1 MPIPKL
7 LTSQQAADLLTIREG
22 TLRIWR
28 LQGKGPRF
36 RRIGQQV
43 RYDEADVV
51 AYINAQTYIST
62 SQRAPVETAA
72 I

>member
-1 MPIPKL
+1 MAPKL
-7 LTSQQAADLLTIREG
+7 LTSQQTADLLTIREG
-22 TLRIWR
+22 TLRIWP

-43 RYDEADVV
+43 RYDEADVI

-72 I
+72 V

>member
-1 MPIPKL
+1 MAIPKL
-7 LTSQQAADLLTIREG
+7 LTSQQTADLLTIREG

-62 SQRAPVETAA
+62 SQRAPIQVAV
-72 I
+72 

>member
-1 MPIPKL
+1 MNTPKL
-7 LTSQQAADLLTIREG
+7 LTSQQTADLLTIREG

-43 RYDEADVV
+43 RYDEADVI

-62 SQRAPVETAA
+62 SQRAPVESVAV
-72 I
+72 

>member
-1 MPIPKL
+1 MNTPKL
-7 LTSQQAADLLTIREG
+7 LTSQQTADLLTIREG

-36 RRIGQQV
+36 RRFGQQV
-43 RYDEADVV
+43 RYDEADVI

-62 SQRAPVETAA
+62 SQRAPVESVAV
-72 I
+72 

>member
-1 MPIPKL
+1 MATPKL

-43 RYDEADVV
+43 RYDEADVI

-62 SQRAPVETAA
+62 SQRAPIESAA
-72 I
+72 V

>member
-1 MPIPKL
+1 MATPKL

-43 RYDEADVV
+43 RYDEADVI

-62 SQRAPVETAA
+62 SQRAPVETVA

>member
-1 MPIPKL
+1 MIPKL
-7 LTSQQAADLLTIREG
+7 LTSQQTADLLTIREG

-51 AYINAQTYIST
+51 AWINAQTYTST
-62 SQRAPVETAA
+62 SQRAPIEAA
-72 I
+72 AV

>member
-1 MPIPKL
+1 MIPKL
-7 LTSQQAADLLTIREG
+7 LTSQQTADLLTIREG

-28 LQGKGPRF
+28 LQGKGPHF

-43 RYDEADVV
+43 RYAEADVI
-51 AYINAQTYIST
+51 AWINAQTYIST

-72 I
+72 V